1 MSTQTVTSGGAT
13 AAGKNAAAIAAT
25 APVRH
30 RVPAIIRHSLVLAQR
45 NLVKTMRTPEALLD
59 VTLQPVIFLVLFTY
73 VFGGAI
79 AGGSQQDYL
88 QFLLPGILAQ
98 TIAMSGIAIGVNLND
113 DVGKGVFDR
122 FRSLPIARSAP
133 LIGAVLADMVRY
145 VLVFVMTLGFGLVLG
160 FRPDA
165 SILEILAAG
174 LVSVGFALALSWSS
188 VWVGMLS
195 RTTGAVQGIM
205 MLILF
210 PLSFASSAFVSPET
224 MPSWLQTVTENNP
237 LTHLV
242 DTVRA
247 LLLNQPMGDSLAW
260 TIGWSVGLV
269 AVFFPLAMRAYK
281 AKV

>member
-1 MSTQTVTSGGAT
+1 MSTQTLADGRNAPGTT
-13 AAGKNAAAIAAT
+13 QAALAAAT
-25 APVRH
+25 PVRH
-30 RVPAIIRHSLVLAQR
+30 RVPALVRHSLVIAQR

-145 VLVFVMTLGFGLVLG
+145 VLVFVMTLGFGLVMG

-174 LVSVGFALALSWSS
+174 VVSVGFALALSWSS

-210 PLSFASSAFVSPET
+210 PLSFASSAFVDPAT
-224 MPSWLQTVTENNP
+224 MPAWLQTVTNNNP

-247 LLLNQPMGDSLAW
+247 LLLNEPMGDSLAW
-260 TIGWSVGLV
+260 TVGWSIGLV
-269 AVFFPLAMRAYK
+269 AVFFPLAMRAYRK
-281 AKV
+281 KV

>member
-1 MSTQTVTSGGAT
+1 MSTQTLTGSGKAAVTQT
-13 AAGKNAAAIAAT
+13 AIAAT
-25 APVRH
+25 TPADH
-30 RVPAIIRHSLVLAQR
+30 RVPAAIRHSLVLAQR

-79 AGGSQQDYL
+79 SGGSQQDYL

-133 LIGAVLADMVRY
+133 LVGAVLADIVRY
-145 VLVFVMTLGFGLVLG
+145 VLVFVMTLGFGYILG
-160 FRPDA
+160 FRADA
-165 SILEILAAG
+165 SVFEVLAAG
-174 LVSVGFALALSWSS
+174 LVSVGFALSLSWSS
-188 VWVGMLS
+188 VWVGMKA

-210 PLSFASSAFVSPET
+210 PLSFASSAFVNPDT
-224 MPSWLQTVTENNP
+224 MPDWLQTVTDNNP
-237 LTHLV
+237 LTHLI

-269 AVFFPLAMRAYK
+269 AVFFPLAMRAYRK
-281 AKV
+281 KV

>member
-1 MSTQTVTSGGAT
+1 MSTHTLSTG
-13 AAGKNAAAIAAT
+13 NAAATQGALAAT
-25 APVRH
+25 TPVRH
-30 RVPAIIRHSLVLAQR
+30 RTPGLVRHSLVLAKR
-45 NLVKTMRTPEALLD
+45 NLVKTMRTPEALID

-98 TIAMSGIAIGVNLND
+98 TIAMSGIAIGINLND

-122 FRSLPIARSAP
+122 FRSLPIGRSAP
-133 LIGAVLADMVRY
+133 LIGAVLADIVRY
-145 VLVFVMTLGFGLVLG
+145 VLVFVTTLGFGYVLG
-160 FRPDA
+160 FRADA
-165 SILEILAAG
+165 SAFEVLAAG

-210 PLSFASSAFVSPET
+210 PLSFASSAFVDPAT
-224 MPSWLQTVTENNP
+224 MPDWLQTVTNNNP

-247 LLLNQPMGDSLAW
+247 LLLNEPMGDSLAW
-260 TIGWSVGLV
+260 TIGWSIGLV
-269 AVFFPLAMRAYK
+269 AVFFPLAMRAYRKK
-281 AKV
+281 A